1 MKKSNNNIFDEALAS
16 LLGLLRHQPNN
27 SPQETKQKNNIFFEI
42 STAIG
47 NLFNCGQN
55 RKDEENNYKRAKST
69 ILQDSKIISIVSITD
84 DQVGLITL

>member
-55 RKDEENNYKRAKST
+55 RKDEQNNYARVRETMLRYHEISCILDLDGISGIGRA
-69 ILQDSKIISIVSITD
+69 
-84 DQVGLITL
+84 